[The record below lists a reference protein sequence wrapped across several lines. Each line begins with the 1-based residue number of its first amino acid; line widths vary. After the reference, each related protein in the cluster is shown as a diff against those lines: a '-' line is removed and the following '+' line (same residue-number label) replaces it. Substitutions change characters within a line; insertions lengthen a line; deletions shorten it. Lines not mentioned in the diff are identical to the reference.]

1 MKKYIIYCHT
11 NTCNGKKYIGI
22 TSKSA
27 NSRWRNGEG
36 YRNNHHFYRAIKK
49 FGWNSFSH
57 DILFEVETEEEAL
70 AIEEKLILETKS
82 YDSKYGYNKLIGG
95 NINDEA
101 NKHFIISRKVESGAI
116 KKVVNIETG
125 EIFLGPKDAERKT
138 GIDASSICGVC
149 THKKNAFTAGGYH
162 WCYEDE
168 YENYITPKQK
178 QKNRPIINIDTG
190 ESYEGIRTASRKTG
204 IYRAHISQVCHGKAS
219 TAGGYR
225 WAFLDVDTCIR
236 VQKSLG
242 KKVVNLDTGEVFNTI
257 KEAAM
262 SVGTS
267 LSNISMV
274 CRGETSTAK
283 GFHWAYVEE
292 EKARYNRKP
301 ASNKKAITRSKKKVR
316 NIDLGIVYDSIAEAA
331 RSCGV
336 SYNNISA
343 VCNGR
348 AKTSGGYRWEFV

>member
-1 MKKYIIYCHT
+1 MP
-11 NTCNGKKYIGI
+11 
-22 TSKSA
+22 
-27 NSRWRNGEG
+27 RE
-36 YRNNHHFYRAIKK
+36 
-49 FGWNSFSH
+49 
-57 DILFEVETEEEAL
+57 
-70 AIEEKLILETKS
+70 
-82 YDSKYGYNKLIGG
+82 
-95 NINDEA
+95 
-101 NKHFIISRKVESGAI
+101 
-116 KKVVNIETG
+116 
-125 EIFLGPKDAERKT
+125 KT

-190 ESYEGIRTASRKTG
+190 ETYEGIRTASRKTG